1 MATLVANDQQEKTV
15 SLATAYTKESQEA
28 QLHNAQ
34 ISERYRI
41 LKNAEERQ
49 FGSQTNENE
58 AVTHVEA
65 TLTTEKPVYT
75 STMQELDTFEKLPT
89 VTEFI
94 PTASVFTTERFNTVE
109 ENQSQKTVYST
120 VEALSTTKTAETVVS
135 VQEEQYALSRV
146 AKMIMVAF
154 VTTVMVMLALI
165 CINTHLINQ
174 KRASIEILEA
184 KQQQLLQENA
194 QLQERIQNATSEEAI
209 REFALSQGMIQD

>member
-49 FGSQTNENE
+49 FGSQTNE

-65 TLTTEKPVYT
+65 TLATEKPVYT

-94 PTASVFTTERFNTVE
+94 PTASVFTTERFNTAE

>member
-15 SLATAYTKESQEA
+15 SLAPAYTKESQEA

-49 FGSQTNENE
+49 FGSQTNE

-65 TLTTEKPVYT
+65 TLATEKPVYT

-94 PTASVFTTERFNTVE
+94 PTASVFTTERFNTAE
-109 ENQSQKTVYST
+109 ENQTQKTVYST

>member
-49 FGSQTNENE
+49 FGSQTNE

-65 TLTTEKPVYT
+65 TLATEKPVYT

-94 PTASVFTTERFNTVE
+94 PTASVFSTERFNTAE

>member
-1 MATLVANDQQEKTV
+1 MATLVANDKQEKTV

-49 FGSQTNENE
+49 FGSQTNE

-65 TLTTEKPVYT
+65 TLATEKPVYT

-94 PTASVFTTERFNTVE
+94 PTASVFTTERFKTAE